1 MIRQDGAQ
9 RDGVEKT
16 RGLREV
22 REEGG
27 EQQSEGGL
35 GAHQKRT
42 PCGPEGLGGKTQD
55 YFALSS
61 DYPSCP
67 GSLTVRLFSFR

>member
-35 GAHQKRT
+35 GAPQKRT
-42 PCGPEGLGGKTQD
+42 PCGPEGSVGKRKTILHYPLTILHAQD
-55 YFALSS
+55 
-61 DYPSCP
+61 
-67 GSLTVRLFSFR
+67 R